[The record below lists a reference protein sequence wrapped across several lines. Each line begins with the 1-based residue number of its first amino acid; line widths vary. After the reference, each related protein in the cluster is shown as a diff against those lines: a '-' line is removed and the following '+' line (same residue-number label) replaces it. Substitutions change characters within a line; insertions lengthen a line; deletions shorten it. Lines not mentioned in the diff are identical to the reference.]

1 MALDGAT
8 GPTTDEAAGRPERKP
23 LLAFAADAETEAAL
37 RQGLVES
44 GVPNPDIRRGD
55 VVHATAVLQKL
66 PTPDTLIVDVGGH
79 PQPVAALEDL
89 AGVVEP
95 DVRVLVVGDRDD
107 VGFYRQ
113 LTRGLGVLEYL
124 FKPISPTA
132 VAQHFGPLVQHRP
145 GLDRAMRGGRVIAV
159 TGARGGAGATT
170 IAINLAWYLATETG
184 RHTVLLDA
192 DLHRG
197 TAALMLGVQASPGL
211 RIAVEHPNRVDELFI
226 ERSVTPVRD
235 RLHLLA
241 AEENLV
247 EHPHFAAGAAEK
259 LVTTLRRRY
268 NFIILDVDYVDH
280 PFNLDLLMLAHQR
293 IIVLEPSLAS
303 VRDALRLMQMP
314 GGPVQAHRPI
324 LVLNHLGRK
333 GTLSLEQVTEAMRVA
348 PDVVVPDLPGKLE
361 TAALMGEPAI
371 TRSPPLRKAILKLTA
386 TMGTGR
392 GDTPRPALRR
402 SLFAWFR
409 R

>member
-1 MALDGAT
+1 
-8 GPTTDEAAGRPERKP
+8 
-23 LLAFAADAETEAAL
+23 
-37 RQGLVES
+37 
-44 GVPNPDIRRGD
+44 
-55 VVHATAVLQKL
+55 
-66 PTPDTLIVDVGGH
+66 
-79 PQPVAALEDL
+79 
-89 AGVVEP
+89 
-95 DVRVLVVGDRDD
+95 
-107 VGFYRQ
+107 
-113 LTRGLGVLEYL
+113 
-124 FKPISPTA
+124 
-132 VAQHFGPLVQHRP
+132 
-145 GLDRAMRGGRVIAV
+145 
-159 TGARGGAGATT
+159 
-170 IAINLAWYLATETG
+170 
-184 RHTVLLDA
+184 VLLDA

-197 TAALMLGVQASPGL
+197 TAALMLGAQASPGL

-241 AEENLV
+241 AEEKLV

-259 LVTTLRRRY
+259 LVTILRRRY

-402 SLFAWFR
+402 GLFAWFR